1 MVIEKIGILFS
12 LSYVFF
18 MFSTYRVYI
27 YYLLQ
32 AVCIDVNP
40 EVGIY
45 MFLIALFIILL
56 NQSII

>member
-1 MVIEKIGILFS
+1 
-12 LSYVFF
+12 